1 MARTSRCRV
10 HQDRLWDADGTAWS
24 TALGRWAEPEAV
36 ASLIAVSA
44 PVVVH
49 GHGRPFRTLTKVEA
63 SAFWSLARPHLQV
76 PGERGA
82 EPDGQGL
89 TYAAQV
95 WSRGQDRLLG
105 FVEFC

>member
-10 HQDRLWDADGTAWS
+10 HQDRLWDADGTEWS

-49 GHGRPFRTLTKVEA
+49 GL
-63 SAFWSLARPHLQV
+63 